1 MSKIAGIIFTMGL
14 AAAFGSTAAAQEL
27 VLGYTASNTGP
38 YATQA
43 KRNGAAIE
51 VALDEINS
59 AGGVNGKKLKIESF
73 DTGGKPEQAVVAVQR
88 FAQDT
93 PALAVIG
100 PFSSSECR
108 VAFPV
113 GERLGIMEM
122 SMASAAPKIAAPFTY
137 AFRNTVEENYTWE
150 RVFRTVLRKNI
161 PHSSVAIAY
170 ATDDAISNSTGTAV
184 LPAKIQGAGLT
195 KGDTVT
201 MRSNA
206 FDVSAQVSQLMQN
219 PSDLIAVGMPPDILL
234 HFAAELRRQGHK
246 GILLGS
252 SSIADVDLPE
262 RMGAP
267 GEGTIVGATFFSG
280 LDDARTKTFVQR
292 FRDKLKE
299 HGQPVV
305 DPSQFDAATYD
316 IVYIYAEAMKKV
328 GATGDATKLAAER
341 AAIRDQIRQM
351 KAFPALV
358 GPLTM
363 GPENDVNKTIYVLQA
378 KDGVWTLLD
387 KHPD

>member
-1 MSKIAGIIFTMGL
+1 MFKIVGIIFTVGL
-14 AAAFGSTAAAQEL
+14 AAAFGSRATAQEL
-27 VLGYTASNTGP
+27 ILGYTASNTGP

-43 KRNGAAIE
+43 KRNGVAIE
-51 VALDEINS
+51 VALDEINA
-59 AGGVNGKKLKIESF
+59 AGGVNGMKLKIDSF

-93 PALAVIG
+93 HALAVIG

-113 GERLGIMEM
+113 GERLGITEM

-150 RVFRTVLRKNI
+150 RVFKTVLRKNI

-201 MRSNA
+201 VRSNA

-219 PSDLIAVGMPPDILL
+219 PSDLIAVGMPPDNLL

-246 GILLGS
+246 GIILGS
-252 SSIADVDLPE
+252 TSIADVDLPE
-262 RMGAP
+262 RMGAS
-267 GEGTIVGATFFSG
+267 GQDTIVGATFFSG
-280 LDDARTKTFVQR
+280 LDDPRTKTFVQH

-316 IVYIYAEAMKKV
+316 IVYIYADAMKKV
-328 GATGDATKLAAER
+328 RATGDGTKIAAER
-341 AAIRDQIRQM
+341 SAIRDQIRQM

-358 GPLTM
+358 GPLSM
-363 GPENDVNKTIYVLQA
+363 GPENDVTKTIYVLQA